1 MRRMKLLPLLNRKRS
16 MIRRKKLV
24 QIQVYSL
31 LRKLRLSGMLNK
43 QQLKL
48 PKPLRRQLRLRK
60 NLKQLRHKKLK
71 LNNLEKRI

>member
-24 QIQVYSL
+24 QIKVYSL